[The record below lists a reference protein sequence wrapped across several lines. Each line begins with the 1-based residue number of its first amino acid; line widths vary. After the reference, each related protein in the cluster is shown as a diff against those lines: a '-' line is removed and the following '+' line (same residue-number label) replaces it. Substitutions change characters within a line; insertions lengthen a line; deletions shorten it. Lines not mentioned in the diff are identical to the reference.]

1 MVKLEMES
9 QALEEATKLANKIE
23 TTKKLANQNS
33 QGPKDFNQSLRS
45 QTGLGASG
53 DLSSTRSF
61 ISKLTSANV
70 LGEGKPSQ
78 KTAQILK
85 LRMQNEDKA
94 VRTAQLR
101 EIQAELETEKKLKYE
116 ESMMS
121 TNRKLLSFQERKEAE
136 LQMKQE
142 RTDKRL
148 NDVHTNISLINQEK
162 QKKNLLLANKLET
175 QSIRA
180 EMS

>member
-23 TTKKLANQNS
+23 TTKKLANPSGQD
-33 QGPKDFNQSLRS
+33 PKDFNKSLRS

-61 ISKLTSANV
+61 ISKFPTKLTSANI

-78 KTAQILK
+78 KTQQILK

-94 VRTAQLR
+94 VRSAQLR
-101 EIQAELETEKKLKYE
+101 EI
-116 ESMMS
+116 
-121 TNRKLLSFQERKEAE
+121 
-136 LQMKQE
+136 
-142 RTDKRL
+142 
-148 NDVHTNISLINQEK
+148 
-162 QKKNLLLANKLET
+162 
-175 QSIRA
+175 
-180 EMS
+180 